1 VCVSLEEWAAHIFNP
16 NSSTVLDN
24 AMTDN
29 KTKTRYE
36 RAKKPEAFKII
47 DEDYRMISDEEDR
60 GITNHTYDTSR
71 DQNKQT

>member
-1 VCVSLEEWAAHIFNP
+1 
-16 NSSTVLDN
+16 
-24 AMTDN
+24 MTDN